1 MMILGAGLHVMSVGG
16 VTVSS
21 TDGPGAVRGEHM
33 DAADSRVLP
42 AGPLQRI
49 GALSRGWRVPGPAQ
63 QGLFALAIYLA
74 AFAWYAV
81 PLIRYLDMP
90 VVGHVSPDSNFYIWS
105 LRWLPYAISHGL
117 NPLYSNQ
124 IMAPGGISLAWST
137 PAPTVVIVMWPVTAA
152 FGPVLSY
159 NLALLLVP
167 AATGWAA
174 FVAARRLTGRFW
186 ASLLGGAVYG
196 FCPFMVMHDA
206 RGDLNLIVNMLFPLM
221 VYLVLLWR
229 DGTLGR
235 TGFVIWMTVALALQ
249 FYTFTE
255 FFADTTVLLTA
266 ALVIGYAVAGRAG
279 RRTVA
284 QLAVLSAI
292 AYAGALV
299 LASPYL
305 IYALQRYP
313 SELTRQQPGYSLRI
327 VRLILPSS
335 DRLFGLRPL
344 VAYSNGLGPNSVED
358 YVGLPALVILLL
370 LAVFTWKS
378 RLTRLMVS
386 AFFVVVALAAGPDLI
401 ITDRPVFALPWGWLW
416 SLPIARSAEPLRF
429 IIFGFLILSIALA
442 LWLAAPAASRLAQA
456 ARWAL
461 AVLALTAILAGL
473 PTFNPAAAPPPGR
486 QVPAASMRPL
496 GALPAFITD
505 GLYRRYLKPGEIVVV
520 VSQRG
525 NAGML
530 FQADSGFYFRIA
542 GGYVNLSLSQQD
554 PQPVA
559 ALTNA
564 TRDTVRQFQDYAHE
578 AGVGAILVE
587 HAWAQ
592 PWMSVFSRMGM
603 HGTSVGGV
611 TVYPTDYSG

>member
-1 MMILGAGLHVMSVGG
+1 
-16 VTVSS
+16 
-21 TDGPGAVRGEHM
+21 M
-33 DAADSRVLP
+33 DAADSQVQP
-42 AGPLQRI
+42 S
-49 GALSRGWRVPGPAQ
+49 GALWRVGVSSQGWRAPGPVL
-63 QGLFALAIYLA
+63 QGLLALLIYLA
-74 AFAWYAV
+74 AFAGYAV
-81 PLIRYLDMP
+81 PLIRYFGMP
-90 VVGHVSPDSNFYIWS
+90 VIGHTSPDSNFYVWS

-124 IMAPGGISLAWST
+124 IMAPGGIDLAWST
-137 PAPTVVIVMWPVTAA
+137 PAPAVVVVMWPVTAA
-152 FGPVLSY
+152 FGPVVSY
-159 NLALLLVP
+159 NLTLLLVP
-167 AATGWAA
+167 PATGWAA

-196 FCPFMVMHDA
+196 FCPFMVMHNA
-206 RGDLNLIVNMLFPLM
+206 RGDLNLTVNMLFPLM

-235 TGFVIWMTVALALQ
+235 TGFVIWMTAALALE

-255 FFADTTVLLTA
+255 FFADMTVLLAA
-266 ALVIGYAVAGRAG
+266 ALVIGYAVAGHAD

-284 QLAVLSAI
+284 RLAALIAM

-305 IYALQRYP
+305 VYALQRYP
-313 SELTRQQPGYSLRI
+313 KELTRQQPDYSLR
-327 VRLILPSS
+327 VARLVVPTP

-344 VAYSNGLGPNSVED
+344 VAYSNGLGPYSVD
-358 YVGLPALVILLL
+358 VYVGLPLLAVLLL

-378 RLTRLMVS
+378 RVTRLLVLMFV
-386 AFFVVVALAAGPDLI
+386 VVVALAAGPDLI
-401 ITDRPVFALPWGWLW
+401 ITRRPVFALPWGGLW

-429 IIFGFLILSIALA
+429 IVFGFLILAVALA

-456 ARWAL
+456 ARWIVG
-461 AVLALTAILAGL
+461 VLALTAILADL
-473 PTFNPAAAPPPGR
+473 PLFNPAVVPLSNR
-486 QVPAASMRPL
+486 QVPAAAAVRPV
-496 GALPAFITD
+496 GALPAFIAD
-505 GLYRRYLKPGEIVVV
+505 GLYRQYLKPGEIVVV

-530 FQADSGFYFRIA
+530 LQAASGFYFRIA
-542 GGYVNLSLSQQD
+542 GGYVNMSLSQDD
-554 PQPVA
+554 PQPVV
-559 ALTNA
+559 ALTHP
-564 TRDTVRQFQDYAHE
+564 TPGVVRQFQDYVHQ

-587 HAWAQ
+587 QAWAQ

-611 TVYPTDYSG
+611 TIYPAAAQVGTFGPVSARNVRR